1 MNHSMP
7 GLSVHHQLPE
17 FTQTHVHRVS
27 DAIQPSHSLS
37 SPSPLALQS
46 LPASQS
52 FPMSQPFAW
61 GVLPW
66 PGIKA
71 IILGEE
77 LAFAAN
83 IRKLPAFWMLCSA
96 HLLGCP
102 SPIQGF
108 FDTNFTALPV
118 GLVFLLECALDYPLS
133 CPYWVK
139 LQFQTLLSLSF
150 ALWLP
155 GLCSRIWQQI
165 STKKHHKMA
174 SSMQILSHSDGLE
187 IYPDA
192 HWGLHLL
199 SQGGVLL
206 SLSE

>member
-1 MNHSMP
+1 MLH
-7 GLSVHHQLPE
+7 LSEYLTCSCQH
-17 FTQTHVHRVS
+17 
-27 DAIQPSHSLS
+27 PSRGWN
-37 SPSPLALQS
+37 PALT
-46 LPASQS
+46 
-52 FPMSQPFAW
+52 
-61 GVLPW
+61 
-66 PGIKA
+66 IKA

-77 LAFAAN
+77 LASAAN

-108 FDTNFTALPV
+108 FDSNFTALPV
-118 GLVFLLECALDYPLS
+118 GLIFLLECALDYPLS

-165 STKKHHKMA
+165 STKKHYETA
-174 SSMQILSHSDGLE
+174 SSVQILSHSDGLE

>member
-1 MNHSMP
+1 MP
-7 GLSVHHQLPE
+7 FASPVGYELCFIYLS
-17 FTQTHVHRVS
+17 TC
-27 DAIQPSHSLS
+27 
-37 SPSPLALQS
+37 LALVS
-46 LPASQS
+46 IPPEA
-52 FPMSQPFAW
+52 AI
-61 GVLPW
+61 LPW

>member
-1 MNHSMP
+1 MLSLKEDQISDPSLLKSPEVMVSNVTPIGSMP
-7 GLSVHHQLPE
+7 FASPVGYELCFIYLS
-17 FTQTHVHRVS
+17 TC
-27 DAIQPSHSLS
+27 
-37 SPSPLALQS
+37 LALVS
-46 LPASQS
+46 IPPEAEI
-52 FPMSQPFAW
+52 
-61 GVLPW
+61 LPW

-150 ALWLP
+150 ALIFVQ
-155 GLCSRIWQQI
+155 S
-165 STKKHHKMA
+165 
-174 SSMQILSHSDGLE
+174 
-187 IYPDA
+187 
-192 HWGLHLL
+192 
-199 SQGGVLL
+199 
-206 SLSE
+206 